1 MPFLLNEP
9 DTAWWIERGRIELF
23 LVEIDQGQPKGSRQH
38 FASLGPGALLL
49 GLDSSV
55 LTLGEFGLLAVP
67 HVSTEICRLPLTRL
81 RELSECNGP
90 EAAELAAPIDAWVQA
105 LSDGLARWITPRPMI
120 HQALAPHSASTLPA
134 HSRAT
139 TSSGVAWVTLAPDA
153 ARYLDTQDL
162 PATDGQVLFPLT
174 PASWLQTTIELT
186 LHSHDTAH
194 VIAIGQLWHGL
205 DALHAVVL
213 PTAELNLRLAHVDEY
228 NRLRSR
234 VESVERDWQRGL
246 HSLQS
251 VIDTDPSD
259 TSLAAYTSSAA
270 GNSDPLVA
278 ALSAVGAHEGFVV
291 RQPPTRKHANG
302 HEKASLDSLA
312 QASGLRQRP
321 VVLAPGW
328 HVQES
333 TALLG
338 FAADD
343 QRPLA
348 ILPHRR
354 RGIRVLDPTHGKEW
368 TGAAALELLGPQAV
382 ALTAPL
388 PFRALHWM
396 DLPRFTFQRT
406 WRDLLTLLVSA
417 TVGGMLG
424 MAVPIAS
431 AYLID
436 NVIPSHERS
445 QLLQLGIILA
455 VLGVTAFVMSYVGGI
470 AFSRFESRA
479 GPAVQA
485 AIIDRVLR
493 LPVGF
498 FRDFS
503 AGDLALRAS
512 AITHI
517 QQLVSGT
524 AASAVMGGVFSV
536 FSFGLLLYYDW
547 KMGLWAVLITFVYAS
562 ATMVLT
568 LLRLARERPLARL
581 NGELQSMLL
590 QLISGIA
597 KIRLSASEDRAFAR
611 WAVRF
616 SSAEKLRAS
625 ASSLG
630 NLQTALN
637 SLFGLASLFLFFMLI
652 GNFGNGIKEGALAV
666 GGFSAFLA
674 AFNNFNG
681 SVTQMTQT
689 LTNLMAV
696 QPLLE
701 RAAPILKAAP
711 EIRDDQE
718 DPGVLS
724 GAIEIAQVSFRYDR
738 SGPLVLDDISIAAK
752 PGEFIALVGTSG
764 CGKSTLLR
772 LLLGF
777 ETPEAGGILL
787 DGQDMRD
794 LDVLATRR
802 QMGVVLQNSRPLP
815 GSLFDNIVGV
825 CGGSLEDA
833 WEAARKVGLAQDIEQ
848 MPMGMHTVVT
858 EGSGSLSGG
867 QLQRLM
873 IARAIVGRP
882 RILILD
888 EATSALDNRTQAV
901 VTESLD
907 RLLVTRIVVAHRL
920 STITN
925 AHRIFVLDAGRV
937 VEAGNFDELMRAG
950 SHFSRLAAAQIV

>member
-9 DTAWWIERGRIELF
+9 HTAWWIERGQIEIF
-23 LVEIDQGQPKGSRQH
+23 LVEIDDGQPTGSRQH

-49 GLDSSV
+49 GIDSSA
-55 LTLGEFGLLAVP
+55 LTLGDFGLLAVP
-67 HVSTEICRLPLTRL
+67 HVSTEICRLPLACL
-81 RELSECNGP
+81 RELSERNGP
-90 EAAELAAPIDAWVQA
+90 DATELAAPVEAWVQA

-120 HQALAPHSASTLPA
+120 HQSLAPHTASSLPA
-134 HSRAT
+134 HTRAT
-139 TSSGVAWVTLAPDA
+139 TGSGVAWVTLAPDA

-174 PASWLQTTIELT
+174 ASSWLQTTTQLT
-186 LHSHDTAH
+186 LHSRDTAH
-194 VIAIGQLWHGL
+194 VVAAGRLWHGL

-234 VESVERDWQRGL
+234 VESVDRDWQRGL
-246 HSLQS
+246 SDLRS
-251 VIDTDPSD
+251 VIDTNPRGTPALS
-259 TSLAAYTSSAA
+259 SSAT
-270 GNSDPLVA
+270 DPLVA
-278 ALSAVGAHEGFVV
+278 ALSAVGAREGFAV
-291 RQPPTRKHANG
+291 RQPPVRKNATG
-302 HEKASLDSLA
+302 QEKVTLDSLA

-321 VVLAPGW
+321 VVLTPGW
-328 HVQES
+328 HLQES

-354 RGIRVLDPTHGKEW
+354 HGIRLIDPTQGKEW
-368 TGAAALELLGPQAV
+368 TGQAALGLLAPQAV

-396 DLPRFTFQRT
+396 DVPRFTFKRT
-406 WRDLLTLLVSA
+406 WRDLLTLLLSA
-417 TVGGMLG
+417 TVGGILG
-424 MAVPIAS
+424 MAVPIAT

-436 NVIPSHERS
+436 SVIPSHESS

-455 VLGVTAFVMSYVGGI
+455 VLGVTTFVMSYIGGI
-470 AFSRFESRA
+470 AFSRFEGRA

-536 FSFGLLLYYDW
+536 FSFGLLMYYDW
-547 KMGLWAVLITFVYAS
+547 KMGLWAVLITFVYAI
-562 ATMVLT
+562 ATLALT
-568 LLRLARERPLARL
+568 LMRLARERPLAKL

-611 WAVRF
+611 WAVHF
-616 SSAEKLRAS
+616 ASAEKLRAS
-625 ASSLG
+625 ASGLG
-630 NLQTALN
+630 NLQIALN
-637 SLFGLASLFLFFMLI
+637 SLFGLAALFLFFMLI
-652 GNFGNGIKEGALAV
+652 GNFGHGIKEGALAV

-711 EIRDDQE
+711 EIRADQE

-738 SGPLVLDDISIAAK
+738 NGPLVLDNISITAK

-787 DGQDMRD
+787 DGQDMRE

-815 GSLFDNIVGV
+815 GSLFENIVGV

-833 WEAARKVGLAQDIEQ
+833 WEAAHKVGLAQDIEQ

-907 RLLVTRIVVAHRL
+907 SLSVTRVVVAHRL

-937 VEAGNFDELMRAG
+937 VETGNFDDLLRAG
-950 SHFSRLAAAQIV
+950 GHFARLAAAQMV